1 SCTINGRLRGG
12 WLIQKKSSN
21 FAFAKM
27 KPRIGVLTSG
37 GDCPGL
43 NAVLR
48 AVVLAAD
55 KLGWEVVGFRD
66 GFEGLLPPGN
76 HVILDRQAVNGI
88 MALGGTILG
97 TTNRGHFVAKVGAGD
112 RTIVPAKIIAD
123 AKKILEDLGV
133 RALIVVGG
141 DGSLVTAQ
149 QLQEAGINCI
159 GVPKTIDND
168 LEATATTFGFD
179 SAVDVVV
186 DALDRLHTTA
196 TSHRR
201 VIVAEVMGRHA
212 GWIAL
217 QGGIAGGADIILIPE
232 IPFDNEKIANVI
244 SSREAAGYLGTVVVA
259 AEGARPKHGEQVK
272 RDVEGAEF
280 RLGGIGEIV
289 SREIA
294 KRTGKETRCCV
305 LGHLQRGGAPTT
317 LDRILAT
324 RFGVKAVQLANE
336 GHFGSMVSY
345 QNYQVRHVPIAEAV
359 NRLKL
364 VPPNGELV
372 QTARDVDISFGD

>member
-1 SCTINGRLRGG
+1 
-12 WLIQKKSSN
+12 
-21 FAFAKM
+21 M
-27 KPRIGVLTSG
+27 KTRIGVLTSG

-48 AVVLAAD
+48 GVVLAAE
-55 KLGWEVVGFRD
+55 KRGWEVVGFRD
-66 GFEGLLPPGN
+66 GFEGLLPPGD
-76 HVILDRQAVNGI
+76 HVILGRGNTGGI
-88 MALGGTILG
+88 MARGGTIIG
-97 TTNRGHFVAKVGAGD
+97 TTNRGHFVAKVGAGN
-112 RTIVPAKIIAD
+112 RTIVPSQVIAD
-123 AKKILEDLGV
+123 AKKILDELNV
-133 RALIVVGG
+133 KALIIVGG
-141 DGSLVTAQ
+141 DGSMATAQ

-179 SAVDVVV
+179 SAVDVVM
-186 DALDRLHTTA
+186 DALDRVHTTA
-196 TSHRR
+196 TSHKR
-201 VIVAEVMGRHA
+201 VMVVEVMGRHA

-217 QGGIAGGADIILIPE
+217 HGGLAGGADIILIPE
-232 IPFDNEKIANVI
+232 IPFDYDKIAAKI
-244 SSREAAGYLGTVVVA
+244 MAREAAGSHGTVVVV
-259 AEGARPKHGEQVK
+259 AEGAKPKDGQQIK

-289 SREIA
+289 AHEIA
-294 KRTGKETRCCV
+294 KRTGKESRCCV
-305 LGHLQRGGAPTT
+305 LGHLQRGGEPTP

-324 RFGVKAVQLANE
+324 RFGVKAVQLADE

-345 QNYQVRHVPIAEAV
+345 QNYQVRHVPIADAV
-359 NRLKL
+359 NRLRL

>member
-1 SCTINGRLRGG
+1 MR
-12 WLIQKKSSN
+12 
-21 FAFAKM
+21 
-27 KPRIGVLTSG
+27 PRIGVLTSG

-48 AVVLAAD
+48 GVVLAAD

-66 GFEGLLPPGN
+66 GFEGLLPPGD
-76 HVILDRQAVNGI
+76 HLILDRRNTNGI
-88 MALGGTILG
+88 MPLGGTIIG

-112 RTIVPAKIIAD
+112 RTIVPKNIIAG
-123 AKKILEDLGV
+123 AKKILDELNVG
-133 RALIVVGG
+133 ALIIVGG
-141 DGSLVTAQ
+141 DGSMITAQ

-168 LEATATTFGFD
+168 LEATAMTFGFD

-196 TSHRR
+196 ASHKR
-201 VIVAEVMGRHA
+201 VMVVEVMGRHA

-217 QGGIAGGADIILIPE
+217 HGRLAGGADVILIPE
-232 IPFDNEKIANVI
+232 IPFDYDKIADVI
-244 SSREAAGYLGTVVVA
+244 KARDAAGDLGTLVVVA
-259 AEGARPKHGEQVK
+259 EGAKPRDGQQIK
-272 RDVEGAEF
+272 RDVEGGEF
-280 RLGGIGEIV
+280 RLGGIADV
-289 SREIA
+289 VAREIA
-294 KRTGKETRCCV
+294 RRTGKETRSCV
-305 LGHLQRGGAPTT
+305 LGHLQRGGAPTV
-317 LDRILAT
+317 LDRILAS

-345 QNYQVRHVPIAEAV
+345 QNYQMRRVTIADAV

-364 VPPNGELV
+364 VPPNRELV